1 MPYVAKNL
9 DDDELVI
16 VEDSDPLANFC
27 CPECGEGV
35 AYVREHFHQNTDG
48 TVSAHFRYHSCGCAG
63 VKKSES
69 ANRSES
75 SRNSGGS
82 GESNIHKHRKWTALQ
97 SALNDFEYSSYGL
110 EQWIGDKRADAVL
123 EFAEPHSDYGRG
135 LVIEYQHKNE
145 GKDIIETER
154 HYARHEFTTLW
165 VWEDQFDS
173 FDGAPQVNLFDG
185 RVCTP
190 WPHAV
195 PKKSEW
201 SGTYDSVFGEHSLM
215 QKSSVPAKVPRH
227 WYIPTDYEYW
237 QEEKWSKR
245 FRYNDTYR
253 HEQMMLEGLICTLPT
268 SRRPTATLPEPAA
281 DEIIYKSG
289 AWERQEV
296 VEPPPRL
303 VFSPTLPYVMVDKWL
318 PDDRKGDSF
327 NVERPLTPF
336 DDVQCHNCEHY
347 QYAPSAELRCPT
359 CGILYDWKWNVKTGR
374 IQSSSIPEF
383 SEASVTSD

>member
-1 MPYVAKNL
+1 V
-9 DDDELVI
+9 
-16 VEDSDPLANFC
+16 
-27 CPECGEGV
+27 
-35 AYVREHFHQNTDG
+35 
-48 TVSAHFRYHSCGCAG
+48 
-63 VKKSES
+63 
-69 ANRSES
+69 
-75 SRNSGGS
+75 
-82 GESNIHKHRKWTALQ
+82 
-97 SALNDFEYSSYGL
+97 
-110 EQWIGDKRADAVL
+110 
-123 EFAEPHSDYGRG
+123 
-135 LVIEYQHKNE
+135 
-145 GKDIIETER
+145 
-154 HYARHEFTTLW
+154 
-165 VWEDQFDS
+165 
-173 FDGAPQVNLFDG
+173 
-185 RVCTP
+185 VC
-190 WPHAV
+190 
-195 PKKSEW
+195 
-201 SGTYDSVFGEHSLM
+201 
-215 QKSSVPAKVPRH
+215 KVPRH

-303 VFSPTLPYVMVDKWL
+303 VFSPTLPYVLVDKWL